1 MSDGPG
7 TFSRSKSLYI
17 AAVAGLFLILA
28 CELWLSIARLSQ
40 TVDEGAHLY
49 AGYQY
54 WKVRDYGLNPEH
66 PPLLKFI
73 AAIPLLPMQLQQP
86 HPPTTFSSKA
96 EEYIGG
102 TQLLYGNDAERILL
116 RARMSASV
124 LSFFLAAC
132 IFAAGYE
139 MFGAMAALFALLL
152 CVFEPNLLAHGAQ
165 VTTDMAA
172 TATIFAAV
180 YALYRYVKKPTIGR
194 MLVLGLVLGVA
205 AVAKFSAA
213 ALLPILVVC
222 LVAETL
228 RERLQKAAS
237 PEHPAARA
245 LFLRRS
251 LGCLVAVLMAWAVI
265 WGVYGFR
272 YAARPGSLQLVPTLA
287 QYALQLDS
295 VWRAH
300 FILWLAQHHLLPE
313 AYLYGLVD
321 MQVFG
326 SQLSSFLLGKV
337 HRGPTLPYF
346 PMAFLMKSTLPVLLL
361 VAALPFLRFRG
372 GRPWRE
378 ILFLAIPT
386 VVFMGV
392 SLLAAQNIGVRHIL
406 PIFPFVLLLAALAAS
421 ALAQHSRAG
430 AYAVAALLLVH
441 VVSSVRTF
449 PNYIAY
455 GNEAIGGSSRTYR
468 VLSDSNVDW
477 GQGLIEVRS
486 YLKKNHV
493 TDCWF
498 VALGGEV
505 FSHVSYYQLPC
516 KPLPSSFAKLV
527 GAPLPVI
534 PETVHGT
541 LLVSG
546 TEASGI
552 FTGPGPLNPYGELLQ
567 RTPDAM
573 IGDCILVFR
582 GDFHL
587 PLAAADGHASAA
599 STLLQAGK
607 VQEALAEAQTAVTLA
622 PNAPDMQA
630 TLGMVLWKMG
640 RSEEAN
646 QAFQN
651 ARRLAH
657 TVDPDDWL
665 KTDAMIASVQTA
677 H

>member
-7 TFSRSKSLYI
+7 ALSRSKSLYI
-17 AAVAGLFLILA
+17 AAVAALFLILA
-28 CELWLSIARLSQ
+28 CELWLSVARLSQ

-54 WKVRDYGLNPEH
+54 WKVQDFGLNPEH

-73 AAIPLLPMQLQQP
+73 AAVPLLPMQLQQP

-102 TQLLYGNDAERILL
+102 GQLLYGNDAERVLL

-124 LSFFLAAC
+124 FSFFLAAC

-139 MFGAMAALFALLL
+139 MFGGVTALLALLL
-152 CVFEPNLLAHGAQ
+152 CVFEPNLLAHGAM

-180 YALYRYVKKPTIGR
+180 YALYRYMKTPTIGR
-194 MLVLGLVLGVA
+194 MLVLGLALGVA

-213 ALLPILVVC
+213 ALLPIMAVC
-222 LVAETL
+222 LLAETL
-228 RERLQKAAS
+228 REHLQKAAS
-237 PEHPAARA
+237 PEHPPLAT
-245 LFLRRS
+245 FLRRS

-265 WGVYGFR
+265 WVVYGFR
-272 YAARPGSLQLVPTLA
+272 YVARPGSAQLVPTLA
-287 QYALQLDS
+287 QYAPQLHS
-295 VWRAH
+295 AWQAH
-300 FILWLAQHHLLPE
+300 FILWLAKHHLLPE

-326 SQLSSFLLGKV
+326 SQMTSYLFGKV
-337 HRGPTLPYF
+337 RQGPTLPYF

-361 VAALPFLRFRG
+361 VAALPFLRFRK

-378 ILFLAIPT
+378 ILFLAVPA
-386 VVFMGV
+386 VVFMGM

-421 ALAQHSRAG
+421 TLAQRSRAG
-430 AYAVAALLLVH
+430 AYAVGALLLLH
-441 VVSSVRTF
+441 VVSSLHTF
-449 PNYIAY
+449 PGYIAY

-477 GQGLIEVRS
+477 GQGLIEARS
-486 YLKKNHV
+486 YIKKNHV

-498 VALGGEV
+498 VPLGGET
-505 FSHVSYYQLPC
+505 FSHASHYQIPC
-516 KPLPSSFAKLV
+516 KPLPSSFEKVV
-527 GAPLPVI
+527 GAPLPII

-552 FTGPGPLNPYGELLQ
+552 FTGPGPLNPYGELLS

-573 IGDCILVFR
+573 IGHCILVFR

-607 VQEALAEAQTAVTLA
+607 VNEALAEAQTAVALA

-630 TLGMVLWKMG
+630 TLGMVLLKMG
-640 RSEEAN
+640 RSEEAQ

-657 TVDPDDWL
+657 TVDPDNWL
-665 KTDAMIASVQTA
+665 RTDAMIASVQPA

>member
-1 MSDGPG
+1 V
-7 TFSRSKSLYI
+7 T
-17 AAVAGLFLILA
+17 A
-28 CELWLSIARLSQ
+28 
-40 TVDEGAHLY
+40 
-49 AGYQY
+49 
-54 WKVRDYGLNPEH
+54 
-66 PPLLKFI
+66 LL
-73 AAIPLLPMQLQQP
+73 
-86 HPPTTFSSKA
+86 
-96 EEYIGG
+96 
-102 TQLLYGNDAERILL
+102 
-116 RARMSASV
+116 
-124 LSFFLAAC
+124 
-132 IFAAGYE
+132 
-139 MFGAMAALFALLL
+139 ALLL
-152 CVFEPNLLAHGAQ
+152 CVFEPNLLAHGAM

-180 YALYRYVKKPTIGR
+180 YALYRYVKKPTIAR
-194 MLVLGLVLGVA
+194 MLVLGLALGVA

-213 ALLPILVVC
+213 ALLPIMVVC
-222 LVAETL
+222 LLAETL

-237 PEHPAARA
+237 PEHPALAT
-245 LFLRRS
+245 FLRRS
-251 LGCLVAVLMAWAVI
+251 LGCLVALLMAWAVI

-272 YAARPGSLQLVPTLA
+272 YVARPGSLQLFPSLA
-287 QYALQLDS
+287 QYALQLPS
-295 VWRAH
+295 VWQAH
-300 FILWLAQHHLLPE
+300 FILWLAKHHLLPE

-326 SQLSSFLLGKV
+326 SQLSSFLFGKV
-337 HRGPTLPYF
+337 HQGPTLSYF
-346 PMAFLMKSTLPVLLL
+346 PMTFLMKSTLPVLLL

-378 ILFLAIPT
+378 ILFLAIPA
-386 VVFMGV
+386 VVFMGM

-421 ALAQHSRAG
+421 TLAQHSRAG
-430 AYAVAALLLVH
+430 TYAVGALLLFY

-468 VLSDSNVDW
+468 VLSDSNADW

-498 VALGGEV
+498 VALGGET
-505 FSHVSYYQLPC
+505 FSHTSHYQIPC
-516 KPLPSSFAKLV
+516 KPLPSSFEKVV

-552 FTGPGPLNPYGELLQ
+552 FSGPGPLNPYGEFLR
-567 RTPDAM
+567 RTPDAV
-573 IGDCILVFR
+573 IGGCILVFR

-587 PLAAADGHASAA
+587 PLAAAEGHASAA
-599 STLLQAGK
+599 SALLQAGN
-607 VQEALAEAQTAVTLA
+607 VPQALAEAQTAVTLA
-622 PNAPDMQA
+622 PNAPDMQT
-630 TLGMVLWKMG
+630 TLGMMLFKMG
-640 RSEEAN
+640 RAEEAQ

-665 KTDAMIASVQTA
+665 QTNATIASIQPA

>member
-7 TFSRSKSLYI
+7 ALSRSKSLY
-17 AAVAGLFLILA
+17 AAVAAALFLILA
-28 CELWLSIARLSQ
+28 CQLWLSVARLSQ

-54 WKVRDYGLNPEH
+54 WKARDYGLNPEH

-73 AAIPLLPMQLQQP
+73 AAVPLLPMQLQQP

-102 TQLLYGNDAERILL
+102 AQLLYGNDAERILL
-116 RARMSASV
+116 RARMAASV

-139 MFGAMAALFALLL
+139 MFGAMTALLALLL
-152 CVFEPNLLAHGAQ
+152 CVFEPNLLAHGAL

-172 TATIFAAV
+172 TSTIFAAV
-180 YALYRYVKKPTIGR
+180 YALYRYVKKPTIAR
-194 MLVLGLVLGVA
+194 MLVLGLALGVA
-205 AVAKFSAA
+205 AVAKFSAV

-222 LVAETL
+222 LLAETL
-228 RERLQKAAS
+228 RERLQKVAS
-237 PEHPAARA
+237 PEHPPLAT
-245 LFLRRS
+245 FLRRS
-251 LGCLVAVLMAWAVI
+251 LGCLVAVLMAWFVI
-265 WGVYGFR
+265 WGSYGFR
-272 YAARPGSLQLVPTLA
+272 YVARPGSLQLLPTLA
-287 QYALQLDS
+287 QYAVQLQS
-295 VWRAH
+295 AWQAH
-300 FILWLAQHHLLPE
+300 FILWLAKHHLLPE

-326 SQLSSFLLGKV
+326 SHMSSFLFGKA
-337 HRGPTLPYF
+337 RPGPALPYF

-361 VAALPFLRFRG
+361 VAALPFLRFRR

-378 ILFLAIPT
+378 ILFLAIPA
-386 VVFMGV
+386 VVFMGM

-406 PIFPFVLLLAALAAS
+406 PVFPFVLLLAALAAS
-421 ALAQHSRAG
+421 TLAQHSRAG
-430 AYAVAALLLVH
+430 AYAVAALLLLH

-486 YLKKNHV
+486 YLKSNHV

-498 VALGGEV
+498 VALGGET
-505 FSHVSYYQLPC
+505 FSHTSYYQIPC
-516 KPLPSSFAKLV
+516 KPLPSSFEKVV

-552 FTGPGPLNPYGELLQ
+552 FTGPGPLNPYGELLW
-567 RTPDAM
+567 RTPDAV
-573 IGDCILVFR
+573 IGSCILVFR

-599 STLLQAGK
+599 SALLQAGK
-607 VQEALAEAQTAVTLA
+607 VHEALAEAQTAVTLA

-630 TLGMVLWKMG
+630 TLGMVLLKMG
-640 RSEEAN
+640 RSEEAQ

-651 ARRLAH
+651 ARRLAR
-657 TVDPDDWL
+657 TVDPDNWL
-665 KTDAMIASVQTA
+665 KIDAMIASIQPA

>member
-1 MSDGPG
+1 M
-7 TFSRSKSLYI
+7 R
-17 AAVAGLFLILA
+17 
-28 CELWLSIARLSQ
+28 
-40 TVDEGAHLY
+40 
-49 AGYQY
+49 
-54 WKVRDYGLNPEH
+54 
-66 PPLLKFI
+66 
-73 AAIPLLPMQLQQP
+73 
-86 HPPTTFSSKA
+86 
-96 EEYIGG
+96 
-102 TQLLYGNDAERILL
+102 
-116 RARMSASV
+116 
-124 LSFFLAAC
+124 
-132 IFAAGYE
+132 
-139 MFGAMAALFALLL
+139 
-152 CVFEPNLLAHGAQ
+152 
-165 VTTDMAA
+165 
-172 TATIFAAV
+172 
-180 YALYRYVKKPTIGR
+180 
-194 MLVLGLVLGVA
+194 
-205 AVAKFSAA
+205 
-213 ALLPILVVC
+213 
-222 LVAETL
+222 
-228 RERLQKAAS
+228 
-237 PEHPAARA
+237 
-245 LFLRRS
+245 
-251 LGCLVAVLMAWAVI
+251 
-265 WGVYGFR
+265 
-272 YAARPGSLQLVPTLA
+272 
-287 QYALQLDS
+287 
-295 VWRAH
+295 
-300 FILWLAQHHLLPE
+300 
-313 AYLYGLVD
+313 
-321 MQVFG
+321 VFG
-326 SQLSSFLLGKV
+326 SQMTSFLFGKV
-337 HRGPTLPYF
+337 HQSATLPYF
-346 PMAFLMKSTLPVLLL
+346 PMAFLMKSTLPVLIL

-378 ILFLAIPT
+378 ILFLAIPA

-392 SLLAAQNIGVRHIL
+392 SLLATQNIGVRHIL
-406 PIFPFVLLLAALAAS
+406 PIFPFVLLLAALAAFT
-421 ALAQHSRAG
+421 LAQHSRAG
-430 AYAVAALLLVH
+430 AYAVGALLLFH
-441 VVSSVRTF
+441 VVSSVQTF
-449 PNYIAY
+449 PSYIAY

-468 VLSDSNVDW
+468 VLSDSNVAW

-505 FSHVSYYQLPC
+505 FGHVSYYQIPC

-607 VQEALAEAQTAVTLA
+607 VQEALAEAQTAVSLA

-630 TLGMVLWKMG
+630 TLGMVLLKMG
-640 RSEEAN
+640 RSEEAQ

-657 TVDPDDWL
+657 SVDPDNWL
-665 KTDAMIASVQTA
+665 RTDAMIASVQAA

>member
-7 TFSRSKSLYI
+7 TLSRSKSLYV

-54 WKVRDYGLNPEH
+54 WKAGDYGLNPEH

-102 TQLLYGNDAERILL
+102 GQLLYGNDAERVLR

-132 IFAAGYE
+132 IFTAGYE
-139 MFGAMAALFALLL
+139 MFGAVSALLALLL
-152 CVFEPNLLAHGAQ
+152 CVFEPNLLAHGAL

-172 TATIFAAV
+172 TLTIFVAI
-180 YALYRYVKKPTIGR
+180 YALYRYVKKPTTGR
-194 MLVLGLVLGVA
+194 MLVLGLALGMA

-213 ALLPILVVC
+213 VLLPIMLVC
-222 LVAETL
+222 LLAETL
-228 RERLQKAAS
+228 RERLQQAAS
-237 PEHPAARA
+237 PEHPPLAT
-245 LFLRRS
+245 FLRRS
-251 LGCLVAVLMAWAVI
+251 LGCLVAVLIAWAVI
-265 WGVYGFR
+265 WGCYGFR
-272 YAARPGSLQLVPTLA
+272 YVARPGSLQLVPTLA
-287 QYALQLDS
+287 QYALQLHS
-295 VWRAH
+295 VWQAH
-300 FILWLAQHHLLPE
+300 FILWLAKHHLLPE

-337 HRGPTLPYF
+337 HQGPTLSYF
-346 PMAFLMKSTLPVLLL
+346 PMTFLMKSTLPVLLL
-361 VAALPFLRFRG
+361 LAALPFLRFRG

-378 ILFLAIPT
+378 ILFLAIPA
-386 VVFMGV
+386 VVFMGM

-421 ALAQHSRAG
+421 TLAQHSRAG
-430 AYAVAALLLVH
+430 TYAVGALLLFY

-468 VLSDSNVDW
+468 VLSDSNADW

-493 TDCWF
+493 ADCWF
-498 VALGGEV
+498 VPLGGDV
-505 FSHVSYYQLPC
+505 FSNASYYQIPC

-552 FTGPGPLNPYGELLQ
+552 FTGPGPLNPYGEMLR

-599 STLLQAGK
+599 SALLQAGK
-607 VQEALAEAQTAVTLA
+607 AHEALAEAQRAVTLA

-630 TLGMVLWKMG
+630 TLGTVLFKMG
-640 RSEEAN
+640 RAEEAQ

-665 KTDAMIASVQTA
+665 KTDAMIASIQPA

>member
-7 TFSRSKSLYI
+7 ALSRSKSLYI
-17 AAVAGLFLILA
+17 AAVAALFLILA
-28 CELWLSIARLSQ
+28 CELWLSVARLSQ

-54 WKVRDYGLNPEH
+54 WKVQDFGLNPEH

-73 AAIPLLPMQLQQP
+73 AAVPLLPMQLQQP

-102 TQLLYGNDAERILL
+102 GQLLYGNDAERVLL
-116 RARMSASV
+116 RARMSASIF
-124 LSFFLAAC
+124 SFFLAAC

-139 MFGAMAALFALLL
+139 MFGAVTALLALLL
-152 CVFEPNLLAHGAQ
+152 CVFEPNLLAHGAM

-172 TATIFAAV
+172 TAAIFAGV
-180 YALYRYVKKPTIGR
+180 YALYRYMKKPTIGR
-194 MLVLGLVLGVA
+194 MLVLGLALGVA

-213 ALLPILVVC
+213 ALLPIMVVC
-222 LVAETL
+222 LLAETL
-228 RERLQKAAS
+228 REHLQKAAS
-237 PEHPAARA
+237 PEHPPVTI
-245 LFLRRS
+245 FLRRS
-251 LGCLVAVLMAWAVI
+251 LGCLVAVLMAWVVI
-265 WGVYGFR
+265 WVVYGLR
-272 YAARPGSLQLVPTLA
+272 YVARPGSAQLVPTLV
-287 QYALQLDS
+287 QYAPQLHS
-295 VWRAH
+295 AWQAH
-300 FILWLAQHHLLPE
+300 FVLWLAKHHLLPE

-326 SQLSSFLLGKV
+326 SQMTSYLFGKV
-337 HRGPTLPYF
+337 RQGPTLSYF

-361 VAALPFLRFRG
+361 VAALPFLRFRK

-378 ILFLAIPT
+378 ILFLAIPA
-386 VVFMGV
+386 VVFMGM

-406 PIFPFVLLLAALAAS
+406 PIFPFVLLLAALAVS
-421 ALAQHSRAG
+421 TLAPQSRAG
-430 AYAVAALLLVH
+430 AYVVGALLLIH
-441 VVSSVRTF
+441 VVSSVHTF
-449 PNYIAY
+449 PDYIAY
-455 GNEAIGGSSRTYR
+455 GNETIGGSSRTYR

-477 GQGLIEVRS
+477 GQGLIEARS
-486 YLKKNHV
+486 YIKKNHV
-493 TDCWF
+493 TDCWI
-498 VALGGEV
+498 VPLGGET
-505 FSHVSYYQLPC
+505 FSHASHYQIPC
-516 KPLPSSFAKLV
+516 KPLPSSFEKVV
-527 GAPLPVI
+527 GAPLPII

-546 TEASGI
+546 TEVSGI
-552 FTGPGPLNPYGELLQ
+552 FTGPGPLNPYGELLT

-573 IGDCILVFR
+573 IGHCILVFR

-587 PLAAADGHASAA
+587 PLAAAEGHASAA

-607 VQEALAEAQTAVTLA
+607 VNEALAEAQTAVALA

-630 TLGMVLWKMG
+630 TLGMVLLKMG
-640 RSEEAN
+640 RSEEAQ

-657 TVDPDDWL
+657 TVDPDNWL
-665 KTDAMIASVQTA
+665 RTDEMIASVQPS

>member
-54 WKVRDYGLNPEH
+54 WKAGDYGLNPEH

-86 HPPTTFSSKA
+86 HPPTTFGSKG

-102 TQLLYGNDAERILL
+102 GLLLYGNDAERILL

-139 MFGAMAALFALLL
+139 MFGAVTALLALLL
-152 CVFEPNLLAHGAQ
+152 CVFEPNLLAHGAL

-172 TATIFAAV
+172 TSTIFAAV
-180 YALYRYVKKPTIGR
+180 YALYRYVKKPTIAR
-194 MLVLGLVLGVA
+194 MLVLGLALGVA
-205 AVAKFSAA
+205 AIAKFSAA
-213 ALLPILVVC
+213 ALLPIIVVC
-222 LVAETL
+222 VLAETL
-228 RERLQKAAS
+228 RERLQKSA
-237 PEHPAARA
+237 PLEHPPLA

-265 WGVYGFR
+265 WGIYGFR
-272 YAARPGSLQLVPTLA
+272 YVARPGSLQLVPTLA
-287 QYALQLDS
+287 QYAVQLHS
-295 VWRAH
+295 VWQAH
-300 FILWLAQHHLLPE
+300 FILWLAKHHLLPE

-326 SQLSSFLLGKV
+326 SHLSSFLFGKV
-337 HRGPTLPYF
+337 RQGPTLPYF

-378 ILFLAIPT
+378 IIFLAIPA

-392 SLLAAQNIGVRHIL
+392 SLLALQNIGVRHIL
-406 PIFPFVLLLAALAAS
+406 PIFPFVLLLAALGAS
-421 ALAQHSRAG
+421 TLAQRSRAG
-430 AYAVAALLLVH
+430 AYAVGALLLVH
-441 VVSSVRTF
+441 VVSSVHTF

-477 GQGLIEVRS
+477 GQSLIEVRS

-498 VALGGEV
+498 VALGGET
-505 FSHVSYYQLPC
+505 FSHASYYQIPC
-516 KPLPSSFAKLV
+516 MPLPSSFEKLV

-552 FTGPGPLNPYGELLQ
+552 FTGPGPLNPYGEVLQ

-573 IGDCILVFR
+573 IGDCILVFH

-599 STLLQAGK
+599 YALLQAGK

-630 TLGMVLWKMG
+630 TLGMVLLKMG
-640 RSEEAN
+640 RPEEAQ

-651 ARRLAH
+651 ARRLAQ
-657 TVDPDDWL
+657 TVDPDNWL
-665 KTDAMIASVQTA
+665 KTDEMIASIQPA